1 MASQRRSIFSKN
13 LGEVITRLGF
23 KGIFCTKPWMCYFRN
38 HVPLHWRNMVLVL
51 VVLVNSMEQLVSINT
66 EATLNGVLW
75 EVSFWIFYKNKVQI
89 VTTFSCPDVH
99 LDCEARIAKFL
110 GTPDS
115 ILYSY
120 GLSTMF
126 SAIPCFC
133 KKGDIIV
140 V

>member
-1 MASQRRSIFSKN
+1 MIIF
-13 LGEVITRLGF
+13 LCL
-23 KGIFCTKPWMCYFRN
+23 
-38 HVPLHWRNMVLVL
+38 
-51 VVLVNSMEQLVSINT
+51 
-66 EATLNGVLW
+66 
-75 EVSFWIFYKNKVQI
+75 
-89 VTTFSCPDVH
+89 DVH

-126 SAIPCFC
+126 SAIPAFS

-140 V
+140 A

>member
-1 MASQRRSIFSKN
+1 MFS
-13 LGEVITRLGF
+13 
-23 KGIFCTKPWMCYFRN
+23 YD
-38 HVPLHWRNMVLVL
+38 
-51 VVLVNSMEQLVSINT
+51 
-66 EATLNGVLW
+66 
-75 EVSFWIFYKNKVQI
+75 
-89 VTTFSCPDVH
+89 TFLCPDVH

-126 SAIPCFC
+126 SAIPAFS

-140 V
+140 A